1 MRTAQELMAMATQG
15 DTGIAQAMLPF
26 MPEGLTAPVL
36 RGTIKH
42 ATDGPCVAFQPE
54 TLISSDS

>member
-1 MRTAQELMAMATQG
+1 MATQG